1 MKKRFVMILALLVAY
16 VAVFAAAGCT
26 DADKNAEVS
35 FSENY
40 FVTYSDRSGRILI
53 AARYGDEFYVKRSEA
68 LPNTYTEKAY
78 YPVDGGWQV
87 YIKHGERWNS
97 YGTEDSLDDAL
108 ADILGPV
115 VEGMKSINSG
125 SAEKTGKTSARIS
138 AITFLP
144 MFSSPLI
151 MKFRDPK
158 FAYGPMRA
166 AALRA
171 SIARPYEFYCSPGG
185 GRRGGHWP
193 PAGLHRHQI
202 NGPSKNTSNGSG

>member
-68 LPNTYTEKAY
+68 LPNTYTEKDY

-87 YIKHGERWNS
+87 YIKNGERWNS

-125 SAEKTGKTSARIS
+125 SAEKTGKTSAELAS
-138 AITFLP
+138 GNFKGKNASEYLEKSTGNTYWVL
-144 MFSSPLI
+144 
-151 MKFRDPK
+151 D
-158 FAYGPMRA
+158 AYGIIYLTYSESDSFTLAEYYPLLDEQTFRA
-166 AALRA
+166 
-171 SIARPYEFYCSPGG
+171 YCIPD
-185 GRRGGHWP
+185 REE
-193 PAGLHRHQI
+193 LI
-202 NGPSKNTSNGSG
+202 DN

>member
-87 YIKHGERWNS
+87 YIKN
-97 YGTEDSLDDAL
+97 
-108 ADILGPV
+108 
-115 VEGMKSINSG
+115 
-125 SAEKTGKTSARIS
+125 
-138 AITFLP
+138 
-144 MFSSPLI
+144 
-151 MKFRDPK
+151 
-158 FAYGPMRA
+158 
-166 AALRA
+166 
-171 SIARPYEFYCSPGG
+171 
-185 GRRGGHWP
+185 
-193 PAGLHRHQI
+193 
-202 NGPSKNTSNGSG
+202 

>member
-87 YIKHGERWNS
+87 YIK
-97 YGTEDSLDDAL
+97 TEKGGIHTVRRTALTTLWRIFWGLSLR
-108 ADILGPV
+108 V
-115 VEGMKSINSG
+115 
-125 SAEKTGKTSARIS
+125 
-138 AITFLP
+138 
-144 MFSSPLI
+144 
-151 MKFRDPK
+151 
-158 FAYGPMRA
+158 
-166 AALRA
+166 
-171 SIARPYEFYCSPGG
+171 
-185 GRRGGHWP
+185 
-193 PAGLHRHQI
+193 
-202 NGPSKNTSNGSG
+202 